1 MMRVVVVA
9 LVVIAGLAIGVYRA
23 KLGAQDNEKRIEALR
38 GEIRDTQEEIS
49 VLKAEEAYLARPER
63 IGPLASERLGLAPSA
78 PEQFTAPEMLSRRL
92 GEEGPIST
100 DTSPTS
106 GDSGDGLP

>member
-1 MMRVVVVA
+1 MMRVFVVA

-38 GEIRDTQEEIS
+38 GDIRETQEEIS
-49 VLKAEEAYLARPER
+49 VLRAEEAYLARPER
-63 IGPLASERLGLAPSA
+63 IGPLASERLGLTPSA

-92 GEEGPIST
+92 GEESALAPGESS
-100 DTSPTS
+100 DA
-106 GDSGDGLP
+106 GDAGASRP